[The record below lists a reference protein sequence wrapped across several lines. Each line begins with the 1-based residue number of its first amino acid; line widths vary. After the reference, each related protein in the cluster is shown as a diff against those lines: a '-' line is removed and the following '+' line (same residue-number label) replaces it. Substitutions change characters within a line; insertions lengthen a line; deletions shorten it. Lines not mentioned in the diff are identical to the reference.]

1 MTAKE
6 KIRKR
11 KEVEWFEDIW
21 HFDHLRGEGYK
32 YCLTLKKG
40 YRFSGKSYWKYC
52 KSLKDALN
60 HLNDVEEYMRPDCKG
75 SYGRLEA
82 END

>member
-1 MTAKE
+1 MTVKE

-11 KEVEWFEDIW
+11 KEVEWFEDTINN
-21 HFDHLRGEGYK
+21 FARYKGYK

-60 HLNDVEEYMRPDCKG
+60 HLNDVEEHVRPDCKG

-82 END
+82 KND

>member
-6 KIRKR
+6 KIRNR
-11 KEVEWFEDIW
+11 KEVEWFEDIPNG
-21 HFDHLRGEGYK
+21 FARCEGYK

-40 YRFSGKSYWKYC
+40 YRFSGKSYVKNC
-52 KSLKDALN
+52 KSLQDAIN
-60 HLNDVEEYMRPDCKG
+60 HLNDVEEHVRPDCKG
-75 SYGRLEA
+75 SYGRLET